1 MSLSRDDLRTRSEAV
16 ELPRGE
22 CGRGTA
28 REHREDGAD
37 DHSSP
42 TGKLGVCAVGSSGEA
57 QSPRGAA
64 ASGGIRGTWVTIRR

>member
-1 MSLSRDDLRTRSEAV
+1 MSLFRDDRRTRSEAV

-37 DHSSP
+37 DHSLTERQQTRESVR
-42 TGKLGVCAVGSSGEA
+42 K
-57 QSPRGAA
+57 QRGHSLAA
-64 ASGGIRGTWVTIRR
+64 AQPHQSG